1 MSERFH
7 SGTFIWGVVL
17 TIVGAGLLGV
27 GLEFWE
33 LTRIDLNYAAPIL
46 VIVIGASILFGS
58 LRGPRENS

>member
-7 SGTFIWGVVL
+7 SGTFIWGVAL

-33 LTRIDLNYAAPIL
+33 LARIDLNYAAPIL

-58 LRGPRENS
+58 LRGPREIT